1 MAEGRSGEFEP
12 VYLTLADVLE
22 LHGLIIGATAT
33 EAADQLRNRA
43 GLESALARPETYAHY
58 QDADLAL
65 QAAVLAHGIAE
76 GQQFIDGNKRTALI
90 AMLTF
95 LEINGWHVE
104 ASDPELAAWILS
116 FSAGATP
123 ETVAQLLTSAMRGIG

>member
-1 MAEGRSGEFEP
+1 VAEGQSGEFEP
-12 VYLTLADVLE
+12 VYLMLADVLE
-22 LHGLIIGATAT
+22 LHALIIGATAT

-43 GLESALARPETYAHY
+43 GLESAIARPETYAHY

-90 AMLTF
+90 AMLAF
-95 LEINGWHVE
+95 LEVNGWRVE
-104 ASDPELAAWILS
+104 ASDPELADWILS
-116 FSAGATP
+116 FSASATP
-123 ETVAQLLTSAMRGIG
+123 EAVAKLVTSAMRKVE